1 MLTLDAGDT
10 FFKKYLNPLLESEQK
25 SFPAKAQLIVESL
38 SLMGYD
44 GLGVGDD
51 DFTLGKEFLLEMS
64 KKATFPFLCSNV
76 LDEET
81 GNLLFQPFLVKEAN
95 GLRIGVFS
103 LLSPEVFS
111 GSADPRKKGL
121 QFRPAVETAQAM
133 VKELQ
138 PKTDFI
144 ILLSHLGYQKDLE
157 LAQAVSGIHLILGS
171 HTGINLSYPP
181 VIKNT
186 IITQLAGKGMY
197 GGRLD
202 LTISSNGQTFYN
214 LAIKRSLETNV
225 RNLKA
230 RLGVKE
236 VPDTEKVQLRKT
248 LDETEKKLQ
257 DLQGKNEFENRII
270 PLTDQMKDNP
280 EITKMITAYKAKFPE
295 TPPPPPKP
303 SSSEAGKPG
312 APK

>member
-1 MLTLDAGDT
+1 LLTLDAGDT
-10 FFKKYLNPLLESEQK
+10 LFKKYLNPLLESELK

-38 SLMGYD
+38 NLMGYD

-51 DFTLGKEFLLEMS
+51 DLTLGKAFLVEIS
-64 KKATFPFLCSNV
+64 KKASFPFLSSNI

-81 GNLLFQPFLVKEAN
+81 GNLLFQPFLVKETN
-95 GLRIGVFS
+95 GLRVGVFS
-103 LLSPEVFS
+103 LLSPDVFS
-111 GSADPRKKGL
+111 GPADPRKKGL
-121 QFRPAVETAQAM
+121 QFRPTIETAQAM

-181 VIKNT
+181 VIKST
-186 IITQLAGKGMY
+186 IVTQLAGKGMY
-197 GGRLD
+197 GGKLD
-202 LTISSNGQTFYN
+202 LTISNNGQTFYN

-236 VPDTEKVQLRKT
+236 VPETEKVQLRKT
-248 LDETEKKLQ
+248 LDETEKRLT
-257 DLQGKNEFENRII
+257 DLQGKNEFDNRIT
-270 PLTDQMKDNP
+270 PLTDQMKDDP
-280 EITKMITAYKAKFPE
+280 EILKMIAAYKAKFPE
-295 TPPPPPKP
+295 APPSPK
-303 SSSEAGKPG
+303 SSPSEARKPG